1 MLSWQH
7 SFYARILFIFVNIYC
22 QPSVRFLGNLEKF
35 PFFIMSSLDHE
46 YNNFSLIQFLLSNI
60 MTLVLSILT
69 IYHCILSHF
78 MIETVRILS
87 LFNIFP
93 DSMYFFFPTGTSV
106 WRCSWLQLAVDFLTL
121 FMVIWIFFERR
132 LLNGNFNFA
141 VTFSCQSFLFSTLFR
156 VTLASL
162 GIFSL
167 LICFN
172 AAPFYFLRRGTRPTP
187 YN

>member
-93 DSMYFFFPTGTSV
+93 DSMYFFSLLARAFGV
-106 WRCSWLQLAVDFLTL
+106 AVGCNWRLIFWHFLWLFG
-121 FMVIWIFFERR
+121 FFFERR

-156 VTLASL
+156 VTFASL
-162 GIFSL
+162 GFFSL
-167 LICFN
+167 LICFD

>member
-1 MLSWQH
+1 MNTITFH
-7 SFYARILFIFVNIYC
+7 
-22 QPSVRFLGNLEKF
+22 
-35 PFFIMSSLDHE
+35 
-46 YNNFSLIQFLLSNI
+46 LIQFLLSNI

-93 DSMYFFFPTGTSV
+93 DSMYFFPY
-106 WRCSWLQLAVDFLTL
+106 WHERLALQLVAIGGWFSDTFYGYLDFFL
-121 FMVIWIFFERR
+121 ERR

-141 VTFSCQSFLFSTLFR
+141 VTFSCPSFSFSTLFR

-167 LICFN
+167 FICFD

>member
-35 PFFIMSSLDHE
+35 TFFIMSSIAHE
-46 YNNFSLIQFLLSNI
+46 YNNFLLIQFLLSNI
-60 MTLVLSILT
+60 MILVLSILT

-93 DSMYFFFPTGTSV
+93 DSMYFFSTGTSV
-106 WRCSWLQLAVDFLTL
+106 WRCSWLQYSVDFLTL
-121 FMVIWIFFERR
+121 FTVIRIFFERR

-141 VTFSCQSFLFSTLFR
+141 VTFSCQSFLFLTLFR
-156 VTLASL
+156 VTLA
-162 GIFSL
+162 F
-167 LICFN
+167 
-172 AAPFYFLRRGTRPTP
+172 
-187 YN
+187 

>member
-35 PFFIMSSLDHE
+35 PFSIMSSLDHE

-60 MTLVLSILT
+60 MPLVLSILT

-93 DSMYFFFPTGTSV
+93 DSMYFFFY
-106 WRCSWLQLAVDFLTL
+106 WHERLALQLVAIGGWFSDTFYGYLDF
-121 FMVIWIFFERR
+121 
-132 LLNGNFNFA
+132 
-141 VTFSCQSFLFSTLFR
+141 FR
-156 VTLASL
+156 TTSAQW
-162 GIFSL
+162 
-167 LICFN
+167 
-172 AAPFYFLRRGTRPTP
+172 
-187 YN
+187 